1 MKVLLTGASAFTGLW
16 FAEKLHAAGAEVV
29 APLRGAVNSY
39 SGIRAER
46 VRRLASVAHVVSDC
60 AFGSARFLDLVRQT
74 RCDVLCHHA
83 ARVGDYRSADF
94 DVTGAV
100 AENTFQ
106 LRAVLEQMAAQGLKA
121 VVATGSVFEQDEGQ
135 GDRPLR
141 AFSPYGL
148 SKGLTWQIMRFFCG
162 QVRLPL
168 HKFVI
173 ANPFGP
179 YEEPRFVSYLI
190 KTWRSGQTADVRTP
204 RYVRDNIHV
213 DLLALAYAHFVGEA
227 ARGRAAA
234 SQGPCGYVETQG
246 AFTAR
251 AAVALAPRLG
261 FACPVRM
268 LEQSDF
274 SEPLVRINSDVISP
288 AALNWDEDAAWDG
301 LAAYYR
307 NATF

>member
-29 APLRGAVNSY
+29 APLKGAANSY
-39 SGIRAER
+39 SGVRAER
-46 VRRLASVAHVVSDC
+46 VRRLASVAHVVPDC
-60 AFGSARFLDLVRQT
+60 AFGGARFLDLVRQAPF
-74 RCDVLCHHA
+74 DVLCHHA

-106 LRAVLEQMAAQGLKA
+106 ICTVLEQMAAQGLKA
-121 VVATGSVFEQDEGQ
+121 VIATGSVFEQDEGQ

-148 SKGLTWQIMRFFCG
+148 SKGLTWQMMRFFCG
-162 QVRLPL
+162 QAAVPL

-204 RYVRDNIHV
+204 RYVRDNIHA
-213 DLLALAYAHFVGEA
+213 DLLALAYAHFVTEA
-227 ARGRAAA
+227 AKGHA
-234 SQGPCGYVETQG
+234 SASWGPCGYVETQG
-246 AFTAR
+246 AFAER
-251 AAVALAPRLG
+251 AAAALAPRLG
-261 FACPVRM
+261 FSCPLRL

-274 SEPLVRINSDVISP
+274 SEPLIRVNSDVISP
-288 AALNWDEDAAWDG
+288 AALDWNEGAAWDG

-307 NATF
+307 SPGL